1 MFGVWSSCIV
11 ATEVVRIY
19 LSSILKGK
27 PLLSS
32 VFSFELDRWVNWLFL
47 WLRKEILLGKLCQT
61 RDVALPAGQFVLLR
75 EEKLLGLGM
84 ELFLLEG
91 GGEWE
96 EERETER
103 ASCGD
108 ASCLP

>member
-1 MFGVWSSCIV
+1 MLGVHGSCTV

-19 LSSILKGK
+19 LSFILKVK

-32 VFSFELDRWVNWLFL
+32 LFSFELARWVNWLFL
-47 WLRKEILLGKLCQT
+47 WLRKGILFGKLCHT
-61 RDVALPAGQFVLLR
+61 RDAALPAGQFVQLR
-75 EEKLLGLGM
+75 EERLLGLGM

-91 GGEWE
+91 GGWWE
-96 EERETER
+96 EEKETER
-103 ASCGD
+103 TSCGD